1 MTRHRFRE
9 SIKSFFAYHVDPERD
24 EQLKGSKIEIDE
36 NVATILKLIKDE
48 DAEENGVPIANS
60 KKEPLVRLIEDFHEH
75 YQNLYAQYDHLTGE
89 LRKKAHGKLDKDS
102 SSSSSS
108 ESDSDSSTKNGGSKN
123 GILERE
129 FHAIDEGIKQEL
141 EAANL
146 EIADLKR
153 KLADTS
159 EEKDAL
165 NSNYLASL
173 SKVQE
178 AEEIITN
185 LKLESERSESEKSK
199 HVVENEELRQ
209 KLDTAAKMEAEVN
222 QRLEELHRENSQLII
237 EKEASVKR
245 IEDGEKLAEDLR
257 REVGLLKEE
266 NLTLKQQLESSEQRA
281 SGVSQSLNATMEEN
295 NSLNSKLSE
304 VSNGIQLAQG
314 TIQRLM
320 AEISQSKADLGD
332 REKELVMLKELHEVH
347 ENQSS
352 AKIKEVEAQVTS
364 LELELEQLRTT
375 NRDMELQIEN
385 KASEVKQLGEVNI
398 RLQSQISELEMM
410 SKQREEELLTL
421 SKKFEDNEK
430 ESMSRVENLTI
441 QISDLV
447 ADLESLRTQKA
458 QLEEHI
464 ALKSDEAS
472 TEVKSLMDQIN
483 TLQLEMESLHS
494 QKAEL
499 EVQLESKTQAI
510 SDYVIE
516 IEKAKEEILIMTE
529 DQQRVLQENEGLLTQ
544 TKELEL
550 EVNYLRNQKGELEE
564 DLRTKIEEDGQLRE
578 ENRVLQSQILELEM
592 ISKTRH
598 EELSTLTMK
607 FEDNKKESLSRVEN
621 LTLQINNMVADM
633 ESLRTQKARLEEHIV
648 VKGDEASTQ
657 VKSLMD
663 QINTLQ
669 QELGSLN
676 DQKAELEV
684 QLERK
689 NQDISDYVI
698 EVEKTKEEIVS
709 KTEDQLRMVQEKE
722 GFLTQINKLEFELN
736 SVKNQKGELEEGLRT
751 KIEEDG
757 KLREENTA
765 LQSQISELEMI
776 SKQRQEEL
784 LILTNNFEDKEKESL
799 SRVENLTMQINNL
812 LVDMELLRTQK
823 AQLEEHIVVKGDETS
838 TQVKSLMDQIN
849 TLQQE
854 LESLHSQKAELEVQ
868 LESKTQVVSDLVI
881 EIEKSKEEI
890 VSKTEDQQR
899 VLLEKEGLLAHT
911 EELESEVNSL
921 KNQKGE
927 LEEDLRTKIEEN
939 GQLREEL
946 VGLQNQIFELEK
958 SLAEKGLEFNALV
971 AQVKNLQQELDSLQ
985 TRRNE
990 LELQLERE
998 KQESS
1003 ERLIGFENEKSGL
1016 ESQISNQQRT
1026 LEEQGEA
1033 YKKLA
1038 EEYKEV
1044 EGLYQECK
1052 ANLELAERKLKELS
1066 EEFHINI
1073 ESKSQVAADM
1083 KQIVENLRRVFQ
1095 AKEYEKNGLVNQI
1108 ADHQRMLKE
1117 QDDAFNKLN
1126 EEYKQLENSF
1136 GECNATIEFT
1146 EKKMQE
1152 MAGEHNTSIQ
1162 SKDEIVAELEQTI
1175 EDLKRD
1181 VEMKGDELSSLVE
1194 KVSNIEVKLRLSN
1207 QKLRVTEQLL
1217 TENEESYRK
1226 AEAKYQE
1233 EQRLLEEKVSTLS
1246 GIIVTNNEAYSRMI
1260 KDISENVNSTLIGFE
1275 SIIDK
1280 FEKGCRNYEHR
1291 IEQTSKE
1298 LKIARRWVEETESE
1312 KKRLTNEATNMIGQ
1326 LKALKEEESTLREQA
1341 EKLRIKAHKEEGEK
1355 ENLVKAVDQL
1365 EKKVELLE
1373 KMMKEKDQGLLGLGE
1388 EKREAIRQLCLWID
1402 YHRSRCDHLKEI
1414 MSKTIRVQR
1423 TA

>member
-332 REKELVMLKELHEVH
+332 REKELVMLKELH
-347 ENQSS
+347 
-352 AKIKEVEAQVTS
+352 
-364 LELELEQLRTT
+364 
-375 NRDMELQIEN
+375 
-385 KASEVKQLGEVNI
+385 
-398 RLQSQISELEMM
+398 
-410 SKQREEELLTL
+410 
-421 SKKFEDNEK
+421 EDNEK